1 MIREI
6 FEYILSFLKSRLL
19 PLVLVFILLFVTILV
34 RLFSLQIVSG
44 DVYAQSVTDSQEK
57 TMSVP
62 ATRGRIFDRNG
73 NLLAYNDLAF
83 SVKISDSGTYTSNKV
98 KNQSI
103 NEVINKTI
111 DIIEENGDSVT
122 NDLPIAINLDG
133 HLEFTESDNALLRFL
148 RDIYGAQTISALKD
162 EQRNATADAVYEY
175 LRDRYEVSQDYPL
188 AHQLEIINLRRHMA
202 ANSYSRYMTFTI
214 AYEVSDATVAAIL
227 EKSRDLVGVS
237 VEEEYIRKYVDSVY
251 TSHILGYTGNVSSSE
266 LEELQA
272 QNEQYESN
280 DTVGKSGIEQ
290 ALELELQGTKGSK
303 KVYVDSVGR
312 ITEVVDNTQPQTGH
326 DVYLTIDSQLQ
337 KDVYNAIEDELVE
350 ILLSKITAGDT
361 TITYNS
367 NTGSVE
373 DIFIPIKSVY
383 FALIDNNIVSIKKIA
398 QSDSS
403 IAQGIQS
410 KFETRQ
416 DSVISSVMNEL
427 TDSPTAYG
435 QLSDEMKVYIYY
447 IYKNVLVD
455 NGIIN
460 TENMDTND
468 SVYVNWDENESIS
481 LKELLTYALT
491 KNWIDMDKLTAE
503 KYSSLQEAY
512 DSLLEYISN
521 YISNDTGFGKKVYRY
536 MISSGSISGWEV
548 CMMLYEQGVLEPS
561 GSAYEGL
568 SSGRMSAYDFMINAI
583 TEKTITPAQLALEPC
598 SGSAVVADPDTGEL
612 LALVSYPG
620 YDNNQLSGTVDKDY
634 YEQLRNDK
642 AKPLINKATS
652 LRTAPGSIFKPC
664 SAITGLE
671 QGVISTG
678 ESIVCTGQYTA
689 VTPSPKCWI
698 YPRSHG
704 AENVSTAIRDSC
716 NVFFY
721 TVGHRLG
728 VESGG
733 TYNSTKGTDLL
744 KNYAEQLGLA
754 TKSGVEIYEMD
765 PHPSDRDAV
774 ASAIGQGTHA
784 YSAINLCRYVSTL
797 ATSGVC
803 HDFTLVSKITD
814 YNGNVIRENEPVVSN
829 TMNVSS
835 STWNAVHQGM
845 RLVIENTASFKG
857 LPYQAAGKS
866 GTAQENTNKAD
877 HITFISYAPYDN
889 PEVAVSVLIPNGYAS
904 SNAAKLTSDIYK
916 IYWGL
921 DK

>member
-103 NEVINKTI
+103 NEVINRTI

-337 KDVYNAIEDELVE
+337 KDVYNAIEDVE
-350 ILLSKITAGDT
+350 AAMKGMLDPEFVEKVTGHAEVRQIFKASGVGTIAGSYVLDG
-361 TITYNS
+361 TI
-367 NTGSVE
+367 
-373 DIFIPIKSVY
+373 
-383 FALIDNNIVSIKKIA
+383 
-398 QSDSS
+398 QRDSS
-403 IAQGIQS
+403 ARI
-410 KFETRQ
+410 
-416 DSVISSVMNEL
+416 
-427 TDSPTAYG
+427 
-435 QLSDEMKVYIYY
+435 
-447 IYKNVLVD
+447 
-455 NGIIN
+455 
-460 TENMDTND
+460 
-468 SVYVNWDENESIS
+468 
-481 LKELLTYALT
+481 
-491 KNWIDMDKLTAE
+491 
-503 KYSSLQEAY
+503 
-512 DSLLEYISN
+512 
-521 YISNDTGFGKKVYRY
+521 
-536 MISSGSISGWEV
+536 
-548 CMMLYEQGVLEPS
+548 
-561 GSAYEGL
+561 
-568 SSGRMSAYDFMINAI
+568 
-583 TEKTITPAQLALEPC
+583 
-598 SGSAVVADPDTGEL
+598 
-612 LALVSYPG
+612 
-620 YDNNQLSGTVDKDY
+620 
-634 YEQLRNDK
+634 
-642 AKPLINKATS
+642 
-652 LRTAPGSIFKPC
+652 
-664 SAITGLE
+664 
-671 QGVISTG
+671 
-678 ESIVCTGQYTA
+678 
-689 VTPSPKCWI
+689 
-698 YPRSHG
+698 
-704 AENVSTAIRDSC
+704 IRDGI
-716 NVFFY
+716 V
-721 TVGHRLG
+721 VHEG
-728 VESGG
+728 
-733 TYNSTKGTDLL
+733 K
-744 KNYAEQLGLA
+744 LA
-754 TKSGVEIYEMD
+754 SIQRGK
-765 PHPSDRDAV
+765 DAV
-774 ASAIGQGTHA
+774 KEV
-784 YSAINLCRYVSTL
+784 R
-797 ATSGVC
+797 SGFEC
-803 HDFTLVSKITD
+803 GLVMES
-814 YNGNVIRENEPVVSN
+814 YNDIKEGD
-829 TMNVSS
+829 
-835 STWNAVHQGM
+835 Q
-845 RLVIENTASFKG
+845 IESFIM
-857 LPYQAAGKS
+857 
-866 GTAQENTNKAD
+866 E
-877 HITFISYAPYDN
+877 
-889 PEVAVSVLIPNGYAS
+889 EVPR
-904 SNAAKLTSDIYK
+904 
-916 IYWGL
+916 
-921 DK
+921 